1 MDEPDEPPFKRA
13 KTDFKLCLY
22 CQEQT
27 EDRLTN
33 PDHKLFK
40 ETSYNTFLNCVR
52 EKANYKNTDFVRV
65 ANRLHN
71 IDATQLKTYKATW
84 HRACYGEVT
93 RNTVR
98 DQTRYKRAVESNDV
112 SSVIRKKRG
121 RPCTPTKL
129 TANCA
134 STDMYTRSQMQAY
147 DPQKC
152 IFCQSTKF
160 SGNERGCGKR
170 YEKNEEGLINC
181 RTSNRGKD
189 IQEIVRVSGN
199 QIWEIRLANVLQSG
213 DLLSRDVVYHHS
225 CFTLYWSKYM
235 RKVRQTENNNFP
247 SEEDQKL
254 EVIAGEVQFLCSVQ
268 DEIDQGK
275 FLSMPVVENMYQ
287 QALSDFGVA
296 DPAIDRQV
304 LKKLL
309 LENLDNVNITS
320 SLGRTPSQV
329 HSKDAGSAAIHTA
342 AATQREPSTRE
353 RLKLLYKC
361 SRQIRHSISSK
372 GRDWKFTGSLRDSI
386 TEGIPDE
393 LSIFIKWII
402 KGHGQASTIN
412 VRMI

>member
-13 KTDFKLCLY
+13 KTDFNLCLY

-98 DQTRYKRAVESNDV
+98 DQTRYKRAVESNDM

-181 RTSNRGKD
+181 RTSP
-189 IQEIVRVSGN
+189 GN
-199 QIWEIRLANVLQSG
+199 
-213 DLLSRDVVYHHS
+213 
-225 CFTLYWSKYM
+225 K
-235 RKVRQTENNNFP
+235 
-247 SEEDQKL
+247 
-254 EVIAGEVQFLCSVQ
+254 
-268 DEIDQGK
+268 
-275 FLSMPVVENMYQ
+275 
-287 QALSDFGVA
+287 
-296 DPAIDRQV
+296 
-304 LKKLL
+304 
-309 LENLDNVNITS
+309 
-320 SLGRTPSQV
+320 
-329 HSKDAGSAAIHTA
+329 
-342 AATQREPSTRE
+342 
-353 RLKLLYKC
+353 
-361 SRQIRHSISSK
+361 
-372 GRDWKFTGSLRDSI
+372 
-386 TEGIPDE
+386 
-393 LSIFIKWII
+393 
-402 KGHGQASTIN
+402 
-412 VRMI
+412 